1 MSEFKLSKHQVIA
14 RELFGE
20 SKATYGMERAD
31 LYQRLSHIM
40 VSYASEPTDETMAR
54 VYKLAYK
61 AQVADAVAGND
72 EYLNAFTS
80 TVRLIQA
87 E

>member
-20 SKATYGMERAD
+20 SKETYEMERAD
-31 LYQRLSHIM
+31 LYQRLSSLMIGSIAGSSNDSRM
-40 VSYASEPTDETMAR
+40 RAYR
-54 VYKLAYK
+54 LGYK
-61 AQVADAVAGND
+61 AQVADALANND
-72 EYLNAFTS
+72 EFLVSFAR
-80 TVRLIQA
+80 TVQLMQP